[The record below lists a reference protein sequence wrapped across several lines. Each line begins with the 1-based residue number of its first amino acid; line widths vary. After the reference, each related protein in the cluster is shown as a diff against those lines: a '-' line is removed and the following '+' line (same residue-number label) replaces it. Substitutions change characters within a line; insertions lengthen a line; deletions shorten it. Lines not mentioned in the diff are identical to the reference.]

1 MTKLIDFNPLRKCK
15 ENLEKYKIKIKMS
28 TTCCDAL
35 LLKQRKIGISD
46 RGYPVIM
53 GVPEAKVSPLPP
65 VISSRYFDFINR
77 LNALAEP
84 CVPRPETLCIFV
96 AVANVCHP
104 CEKFRR
110 VDIFNDR

>member
-1 MTKLIDFNPLRKCK
+1 MLKKAYFLTKLIDFNPLRKCK

-53 GVPEAKVSPLPP
+53 GVPICKKIHTA
-65 VISSRYFDFINR
+65 
-77 LNALAEP
+77 
-84 CVPRPETLCIFV
+84 
-96 AVANVCHP
+96 
-104 CEKFRR
+104 
-110 VDIFNDR
+110 